1 MPLFY
6 GRIPG
11 TIYPPSHGFPAS
23 DSYIICSLSLS
34 ECMYFLKLY
43 SFQVN
48 VSLLVEFKQ
57 KLYPCS
63 SNKPSAE
70 MVLPTQNHPI
80 PLDYCF
86 SLTIRLATSFQDIG
100 HNPVL
105 TTVCSSLIYPIINR
119 LQYSHCM
126 VLPSTVAPISRL
138 PLATKCNL
146 VRQNM
151 PFICQKIPIRRNR
164 NLLVESSFR
173 HPLSS

>member
-6 GRIPG
+6 GSIPG
-11 TIYPPSHGFPAS
+11 TIYPSSHGFPAS

-70 MVLPTQNHPI
+70 TVLPTQNHPI

-86 SLTIRLATSFQDIG
+86 SLTIWLATSFQDIG

-151 PFICQKIPIRRNR
+151 PFICQKIQIRRNR